1 MRWRNIKKNS
11 TVSTVPDTDKKAQVR
26 YAGFWSRVMGI
37 TTDIFIIGLPIS
49 ILMMVLFGHDQMES
63 AGALDVL
70 THAEAAQ
77 TNAPD
82 PIASILQIILWM
94 AITVTLWNK
103 TGQSP
108 GMKMAQIKIV
118 DAKTLEAASL
128 PKLIIRFVG
137 YLVSTI
143 SLIGFFIG
151 LFRKDK
157 RALHDLLSGTAVIY
171 E

>member
-1 MRWRNIKKNS
+1 MRWRNIKKNNTLS
-11 TVSTVPDTDKKAQVR
+11 TAQNTDQKAQVR

-49 ILMMVLFGHDQMES
+49 LLMMILFGHDQMES
-63 AGALDVL
+63 AGAIDVL
-70 THAEAAQ
+70 THAEAAT

-82 PIASILQIILWM
+82 PMASILQMILWM
-94 AITVTLWNK
+94 TITVTLWNK

-108 GMKMAQIKIV
+108 GMKMAQIKVV

-128 PKLIIRFVG
+128 FKLIIRFVG

-151 LFRKDK
+151 LFRQDK
-157 RALHDLLSGTAVIY
+157 RALHDLISGTAVIY